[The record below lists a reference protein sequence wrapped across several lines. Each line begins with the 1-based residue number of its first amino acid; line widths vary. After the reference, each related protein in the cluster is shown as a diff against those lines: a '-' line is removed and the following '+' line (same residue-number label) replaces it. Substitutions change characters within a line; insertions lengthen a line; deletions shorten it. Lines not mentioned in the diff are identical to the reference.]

1 MVVYHKVMADLD
13 TRPGPRDYLCS
24 LRQHVRE
31 PISNAV
37 ERAKREHREVTRE
50 REAFETFA
58 ERVADHP
65 TEPTDDGPVPAVTVL
80 STRSAP
86 ESESLRHAYSE
97 TVMAVAH
104 YETVYDEPLTAHV
117 RAELGPE
124 IATLFQSSADGALI
138 PEQRRTVVAAAR
150 QAATD
155 REEFCGTLDVELESL
170 RSSCTEITAI
180 LDELDSTTIPAWYH
194 QQFTNELTSI
204 IRNRQAH
211 LAERSLSYLDGH
223 NLCESLY
230 HEEPQTY
237 PVLMAVARLRD
248 CVTVRA

>member
-1 MVVYHKVMADLD
+1 MADLD
-13 TRPGPRDYLCS
+13 TRPGPREYLCS

-37 ERAKREHREVTRE
+37 ERVQREHREVARE
-50 REAFETFA
+50 RDAFEAFA
-58 ERVADHP
+58 ERVTDHP
-65 TEPTDDGPVPAVTVL
+65 TEPTDVRPAPAVTVL
-80 STRSAP
+80 SARSAR
-86 ESESLRHAYSE
+86 ESESLRTAYSE
-97 TVMAVAH
+97 TVMGVAH
-104 YETVYDEPLTAHV
+104 YETVYGESLTAHV

-124 IATLFQSSADGALI
+124 IATLFESSADGALI

-150 QAATD
+150 QAAAD
-155 REEFCGTLDVELESL
+155 RDEFCGTLEAELESL
-170 RSSCTEITAI
+170 RSLRAEITAI

-204 IRNRQAH
+204 IRTRQAH

-230 HEEPQTY
+230 HDEPQTY
-237 PVLMAVARLRD
+237 PVLMALARLRD
-248 CVTVRA
+248 CVTVRG